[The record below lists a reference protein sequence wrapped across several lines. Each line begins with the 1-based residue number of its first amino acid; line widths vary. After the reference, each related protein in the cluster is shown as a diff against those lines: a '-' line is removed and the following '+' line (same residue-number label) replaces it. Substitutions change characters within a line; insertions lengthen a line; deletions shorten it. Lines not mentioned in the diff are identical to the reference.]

1 MNQQL
6 LKALAVTAELTDTT
20 LSEAAAGV
28 MAEDLDRFPLNQV
41 LAALTRCRRELKG
54 RLTIADVIA
63 RIDDGRPG
71 VEEAWAM
78 LPKGEGAS
86 VVWTEE
92 MAQAYGVACPLM
104 DSDEVAAR
112 MAFKE
117 SYTKALSAARND
129 GKPVK
134 WTPSLGQD
142 PWGRESA
149 LRQAVELGRLKAEH
163 AARLLPHLKAEPAFA
178 ALLESQKLLEVA

>member
-1 MNQQL
+1 
-6 LKALAVTAELTDTT
+6 
-20 LSEAAAGV
+20 
-28 MAEDLDRFPLNQV
+28 
-41 LAALTRCRRELKG
+41 
-54 RLTIADVIA
+54 
-63 RIDDGRPG
+63 
-71 VEEAWAM
+71 M

-92 MAQAYGVACPLM
+92 MAQAFGVACPLM

-117 SYTKALSAARND
+117 AYAKALSAARND

-163 AARLLPHLKAEPAFA
+163 AARLLPHLKSSPEFS
-178 ALLESQKLLEVA
+178 ALIESQKLLASA

>member
-1 MNQQL
+1 MQSL
-6 LKALAVTAELTDTT
+6 TEALAVTAELTGTDM
-20 LSEAAAGV
+20 SKHAARV
-28 MAEDLDRFPLNQV
+28 MAEDLARFPVAQV
-41 LAALTRCRRELKG
+41 LGALTRCRRELRG

-78 LPKGEGAS
+78 IPKSEGAS
-86 VVWTEE
+86 VVWTAE
-92 MAQAYGVACPLM
+92 MARAFGVAAPLM

-117 SYTKALSAARND
+117 AYGKAVSEARNA
-129 GKPVK
+129 GTPTK
-134 WTPSLGQD
+134 WTPSLGHD
-142 PWGRESA
+142 AWSRESV
-149 LRQAVELGRLKAEH
+149 LMEAVALGRLKAEH

-178 ALLESQKLLEVA
+178 ALLESQKLLEAA